1 MRGDATGFFATMFV
15 FSFYKCSKVRVP
27 IEAINCFINVSLSGL
42 LRWRGSVCV
51 GGRRNIAKARGDRAA
66 RAAQRG
72 RTDWLSRGVS
82 FALSAS
88 GEECAHACAAAPDR
102 CKAALR
108 KLGRRECGTYTARPK
123 HP

>member
-27 IEAINCFINVSLSGL
+27 IEAINRFINVSLSGL

-102 CKAALR
+102 CKAAPR